1 MTNVLLNWLGKIIKK
16 LIQNGW
22 NLTKI
27 ISILARKIK

>member
-1 MTNVLLNWLGKIIKK
+1 MMNVLLNRLEKIIKK

-27 ISILARKIK
+27 ISILALKIN